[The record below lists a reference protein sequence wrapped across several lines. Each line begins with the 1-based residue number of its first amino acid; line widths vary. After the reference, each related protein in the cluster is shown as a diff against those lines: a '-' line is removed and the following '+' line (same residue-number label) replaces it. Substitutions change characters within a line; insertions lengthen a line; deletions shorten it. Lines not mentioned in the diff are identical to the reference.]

1 MKDLN
6 GYAVYFFPQAL
17 EALGDAARPYLHDG
31 KAGPHILCRE
41 IDTGGALV
49 EMTLD
54 GHTAQGQAVD
64 IELMVP
70 TSMVRMV
77 VSARGDEAFGF
88 GPRIAPVE
96 GEGASAVA
104 ADAATTSPLGVAAAN
119 AMAGD
124 AGATDAEVGSEDA
137 GSVGGDGR
145 APPASPAGDAVAG
158 LPAAGPAPA
167 SPTGEMPASGD

>member
-124 AGATDAEVGSEDA
+124 AGATDDADDA
-137 GSVGGDGR
+137 GTAGGNGS
-145 APPASPAGDAVAG
+145 APPASPAEDAVAG
-158 LPAAGPAPA
+158 TPGAGPAPA
-167 SPTGEMPASGD
+167 SPPSGD

>member
-1 MKDLN
+1 MKDHN

-17 EALGDAARPYLHDG
+17 EALGEAAKAYLHDG

-49 EMTLD
+49 EMTLA
-54 GHTAQGQAVD
+54 GHTEQGQAVD

-88 GPRIAPVE
+88 GPRIAPVDE
-96 GEGASAVA
+96 GVPVVA
-104 ADAATTSPLGVAAAN
+104 ADAAAASGLGVAAKKP
-119 AMAGD
+119 AGEEAD
-124 AGATDAEVGSEDA
+124 SKKKGAGA
-137 GSVGGDGR
+137 R
-145 APPASPAGDAVAG
+145 KPAAKAPAGKGAKARAG
-158 LPAAGPAPA
+158 KTAGRTGAKSAAGKARKKTA
-167 SPTGEMPASGD
+167 K